1 MSLKSKAEPHQAS
14 KVLGLMISCDMF
26 NGEGIYCDF
35 LLFCCFFVLI
45 DYSYYSVN
53 NLLKKHEIIW
63 KDDNLGGIIDNGDLG
78 YSWSVEINN

>member
-1 MSLKSKAEPHQAS
+1 MMKLCI
-14 KVLGLMISCDMF
+14 VIF
-26 NGEGIYCDF
+26 
-35 LLFCCFFVLI
+35 FCFAVFVFI

-78 YSWSVEINN
+78 YSWSVEINSKGQNQNTYWE